1 MSVRCI
7 TLRSPGDLPAIGSVV
22 AGKYRIV
29 SRLGSGG
36 SATVSLAVS
45 QGLAGFSKLVV
56 LKSIR
61 GATKAPSRSIDM
73 FLNEA
78 RLSARMNHPHVVQVY
93 EVAEHDGL
101 PVIVMEY
108 LDGHSLASILAGAL
122 DLPDFTRE
130 LRLTIMTKVLAGLHY
145 AHSLC
150 DFSGRALN
158 LVHRDVTPQN
168 VMVTYDG
175 QVKLVDFGVAQVGAG
190 SRRPRSK
197 IAGKLGYMAPEQMH
211 GRCDRRA
218 DVFAAGILLWELIT
232 LRRFWGNQKEAAVMH
247 QLLAFDIPQRRG
259 LATEMNDEL
268 ARICGRAL
276 APDPAARYATAAEMQ
291 VELERH
297 LLEHS
302 SFVMESTI
310 GQLVQTA
317 CGGQSIRSKSTMA
330 PWMGHLDAPLVQ
342 GAVDG
347 AASIAAGW
355 SDESAPGVSTRAHV
369 SGWPAS
375 AHWVPAL
382 LVGLFLCHAGDTAP
396 IAGARGVER
405 GSHGRAEPVSMAIT
419 ASRRAPAPPA
429 LELPAAVAPRSVEP
443 GLEVPADV
451 IERGEVA
458 RREPELDVGPRASE
472 AVMTSRVRNVAVAPA
487 AREVAAAMPSRA
499 VVPFRA
505 AGPRAKRPEAAALLE
520 ARHSREASRAAPPR
534 AKRARSAKARQG
546 SSLDIEPG
554 MDLHEL
560 PRLRKVEDGLLRRER

>member
-1 MSVRCI
+1 MSVRYI
-7 TLRSPGDLPAIGSVV
+7 SERSSGELPAIGSVV

-61 GATKAPSRSIDM
+61 GGAKAPNRSIDM

-78 RLSARMNHPHVVQVY
+78 RLSARLNHPHVVQVY
-93 EVAEHDGL
+93 EVAEHDAL

-108 LDGHSLASILAGAL
+108 LDGHSLASVLAGAF

-145 AHSLC
+145 AHTLR
-150 DFSGRALN
+150 DFSGRALE

-175 QVKLVDFGVAQVGAG
+175 QVKLVDFGVAQMGG
-190 SRRPRSK
+190 SSRRPRTHK

-232 LRRFWGNQKEAAVMH
+232 LRRFWGNQKEADVMR
-247 QLLAFDIPQRRG
+247 QLLAFDIPQRRT
-259 LATEMNDEL
+259 LAAEMGDQL
-268 ARICGRAL
+268 AQICARAL

-291 VELERH
+291 ADLERH

-310 GQLVQTA
+310 GQLVQRA
-317 CGGQSIRSKSTMA
+317 CGGQGVRSRSTMA

-342 GAVDG
+342 GVLNGAPSAGAVWG
-347 AASIAAGW
+347 
-355 SDESAPGVSTRAHV
+355 DESAPGVSARAH
-369 SGWPAS
+369 SSSWPAPG
-375 AHWVPAL
+375 HWAVAI
-382 LVGLFLCHAGDTAP
+382 VIGLFLCHAGDTAP
-396 IAGARGVER
+396 VDGARAAQRSAHEV
-405 GSHGRAEPVSMAIT
+405 AEPAPSTPISAE
-419 ASRRAPAPPA
+419 SRAP
-429 LELPAAVAPRSVEP
+429 LP
-443 GLEVPADV
+443 
-451 IERGEVA
+451 
-458 RREPELDVGPRASE
+458 PELDVPEPREPADGVPMGEPGRSDPEVDVGRRAAAVDAAPRASE
-472 AVMTSRVRNVAVAPA
+472 ATTAPRAAAVEAPPGS
-487 AREVAAAMPSRA
+487 ARGAVAAAPK
-499 VVPFRA
+499 PTA
-505 AGPRAKRPEAAALLE
+505 ARPAAKRGEAAAQPAGTS
-520 ARHSREASRAAPPR
+520 ARPSSDAPPPR
-534 AKRARSAKARQG
+534 AKRARPAKARERT
-546 SSLDIEPG
+546 SFEIEPG
-554 MDLHEL
+554 MDLREL
-560 PRLRKVEDGLLRRER
+560 PRAPKVEDGLLRRER